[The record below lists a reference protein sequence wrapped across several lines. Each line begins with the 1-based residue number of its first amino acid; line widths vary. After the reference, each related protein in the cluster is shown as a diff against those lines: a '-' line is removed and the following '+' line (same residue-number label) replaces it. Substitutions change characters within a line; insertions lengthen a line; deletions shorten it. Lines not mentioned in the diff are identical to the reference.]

1 MGDKQNHKIMSILR
15 HQHLRRIALRLF
27 TKKCIS
33 YLGFVTVPPSE
44 KSPQVLLAFFEICLK
59 LYCLISFVIASLKT
73 VVLKQ
78 PR

>member
-33 YLGFVTVPPSE
+33 YLGFVTVPPLE
-44 KSPQVLLAFFEICLK
+44 KESSGSVSVF
-59 LYCLISFVIASLKT
+59 
-73 VVLKQ
+73 
-78 PR
+78 